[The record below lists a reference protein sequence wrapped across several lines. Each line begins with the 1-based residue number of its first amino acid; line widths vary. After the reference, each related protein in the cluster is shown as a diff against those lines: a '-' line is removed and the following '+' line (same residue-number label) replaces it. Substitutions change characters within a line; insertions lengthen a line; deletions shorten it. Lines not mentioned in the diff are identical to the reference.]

1 MAKVVMIDIPKEK
14 SREDLFCGYIEG
26 KLRFKGGD
34 PRLSRCHSQPKRI
47 HSALGVAPTISAG
60 ETLGR
65 YWTLVTYGETIKF

>member
-1 MAKVVMIDIPKEK
+1 MARVQIIDIPKER
-14 SREDLFCGYIEG
+14 SNEDLFCGFIEG

-47 HSALGVAPTISAG
+47 HSALGVAPTLSAG

-65 YWTLVTYGETIKF
+65 YWTLIHYGQTIKF